1 MSMFPE
7 TSITLLAQIAART
20 AGDDEA
26 AWVRFFE
33 LYAPA
38 IGKFVELQGTGRD
51 PDDVVQEVLMKL
63 VNVLREGRFKP
74 GPVPF
79 RAYLVTLIRRHLVS
93 LWRKDQ
99 ARGAGL
105 FVPLEEDSVSVPSAV
120 AELIDLDWR
129 LAKRRAA
136 VEHVLTKTAVSPQSK
151 AVYRAYVLEERPIG
165 EVAKEFG
172 IPRNSV
178 SQIKTR
184 LDLCVRR
191 ASRGDATVALAC
203 GAGGR
208 GRRRARSRA
217 GRPRRPARRQAHARR
232 GGRGSAYP
240 GKPRGKRG

>member
-1 MSMFPE
+1 MSVFPE
-7 TSITLLAQIAART
+7 TSVTLLAQIAART

-51 PDDVVQEVLMKL
+51 PDDVVQEILLKL
-63 VNVLREGRFKP
+63 VDVLRAGRFKP

-105 FVPLEEDSVSVPSAV
+105 FVPLEEDSASVPPEA
-120 AELIDLDWR
+120 AELLDLDWR

-136 VEHVLTKTAVSPQSK
+136 VDHVLTKTAVSPQSK
-151 AVYRAYVLEERPIG
+151 AVYRAYALEGRPIG
-165 EVAKEFG
+165 EVAKGFG

-184 LDLCVRR
+184 LDRL
-191 ASRGDATVALAC
+191 VAAIEREM
-203 GAGGR
+203 GGLT
-208 GRRRARSRA
+208 
-217 GRPRRPARRQAHARR
+217 P
-232 GGRGSAYP
+232 
-240 GKPRGKRG
+240 